1 MLVYFLTSTRWEGP
15 HNLTLRPSVRLSVC
29 MSIRLHVYHAREV
42 GGSNPEKPQTKLP
55 QTFVSLVNF
64 IFTLGIEFDSLS
76 ITDSSLFIYLLS
88 TLHVLNFIHV
98 IVIVLLL
105 LLYL

>member
-29 MSIRLHVYHAREV
+29 MSICLHVYHAREV
-42 GGSNPEKPQTKLP
+42 GGSPQTKLP